1 MKYNRLGD
9 SELRVS
15 EICLGT
21 MTFGEQNTARD
32 AEQQLDTALSRG
44 VNFIDAAE
52 MYPVPARGET
62 QGRTESIIGD
72 WLSRKNR
79 DSVIVATKIAGQ
91 GRPITWLRNGSL
103 AVNRKNVRE
112 AAEASLRRL
121 KTDYIDLYQIHWP
134 DRYVP
139 MFGQT
144 AYDIEAERT
153 ATPIAEQLA
162 AFAELV
168 REGKV
173 RYVGLSN
180 ETAWGVAEFSRVAAA
195 NGLPKVVS
203 IQNAYNLLN
212 RTFDSALAESS
223 RRENVG
229 LLAYS
234 PLAFGLL
241 SGKHR
246 QGPAAGSRL
255 ALFEA
260 FGQRYRGVNV
270 DAATREYAALA
281 EELGL
286 LPAQLALAF
295 VRSRWF
301 VSSTIIGATTEQQL
315 DQNLGSLAVTLD
327 AATLARIDAIHAR
340 YPNPAP

>member
-1 MKYNRLGD
+1 MKYNRLGH
-9 SELRVS
+9 SELLVS
-15 EICLGT
+15 ELCLGT
-21 MTFGEQNTARD
+21 MTFGEQNTPKD
-32 AEQQLDTALSRG
+32 AEEQLDVALERG

-72 WLSRKNR
+72 WLTRKTR
-79 DSVIVATKIAGQ
+79 DKVIVATKIAGQ

-103 AVNRKNVRE
+103 AVNRKNVRA
-112 AAEASLRRL
+112 AAEASLKRL

-144 AYDIEAERT
+144 AYQRDEERT
-153 ATPIAEQLA
+153 ATPVAEQLA
-162 AFAELV
+162 AFGELV
-168 REGKV
+168 KEGKV

-195 NGLPKVVS
+195 QGLPKVVS
-203 IQNAYNLLN
+203 IQNAYSLIN

-223 RRENVG
+223 HRENVG

-241 SGKHR
+241 TGKHR
-246 QGPAAGSRL
+246 SGPAPQSRL
-255 ALFEA
+255 ALFES

-270 DAATREYAALA
+270 DPAVREYVALA
-281 EELGL
+281 EEVGL
-286 LPAQLALAF
+286 SPAKLALAF

-301 VSSTIIGATTEQQL
+301 VSSTIIGATTAAQL
-315 DQNLGSLAVTLD
+315 DENLSSLDVTLD
-327 AATLARIDAIHAR
+327 AKTLERIEAIHAR
-340 YPNPAP
+340 YPNPSP